1 MKRFAAATALAAL
14 SAGCVVGPNYKR
26 PPVTVPERVYGQL
39 AADAES
45 LADLPW
51 WEVFEDPVLRGLIE
65 EALREGYDVRIAAA
79 RVEEAR
85 ARFGIA
91 RAAAFP
97 QVGYAAGYERRHVP
111 ESASDSTTSGD
122 NFVVNVS
129 VGWELDLWGRV
140 RRLKEA
146 ARAEFLATEEARRGV
161 MLSLVSDLASAY
173 FELRE
178 LDAELDNARRAQA
191 AFQETFD
198 LFNKRLQ
205 GGAASALETSR
216 AEAALAEVS
225 ARLPDLERQVVA
237 RENEIGVLLG
247 RVPGPVPRGGDLD
260 AQPIPP
266 RVPAGLP
273 SALLTRRPDLRAAEQ
288 ALIAA
293 TANVGVAR
301 AALFPTISLT
311 GALGGASS
319 ELSDLIGTNPA
330 WKIGAG
336 LTGPLFQGGRIRSQ
350 QRVALAQLDEA
361 RLLYEQDVNRA
372 LAEVSTSLVA
382 LQKLEDAEA
391 QRRRAVAANQNAVRL
406 ARLRYASGLS
416 AYFEVLDAL
425 QQLFQAENTLAQT
438 RRDHLVALTQF
449 YEALGGG
456 WPMVPGAGEPPV
468 TAPRP

>member
-1 MKRFAAATALAAL
+1 
-14 SAGCVVGPNYKR
+14 
-26 PPVTVPERVYGQL
+26 
-39 AADAES
+39 
-45 LADLPW
+45 
-51 WEVFEDPVLRGLIE
+51 
-65 EALREGYDVRIAAA
+65 
-79 RVEEAR
+79 
-85 ARFGIA
+85 
-91 RAAAFP
+91 
-97 QVGYAAGYERRHVP
+97 
-111 ESASDSTTSGD
+111 
-122 NFVVNVS
+122 FVVNVG

-361 RLLYEQDVNRA
+361 
-372 LAEVSTSLVA
+372 
-382 LQKLEDAEA
+382 
-391 QRRRAVAANQNAVRL
+391 
-406 ARLRYASGLS
+406 
-416 AYFEVLDAL
+416 
-425 QQLFQAENTLAQT
+425 
-438 RRDHLVALTQF
+438 
-449 YEALGGG
+449 
-456 WPMVPGAGEPPV
+456 
-468 TAPRP
+468 